1 MKRITILIL
10 AIIMG
15 LSLVACG
22 SSSNDDPASKITVA
36 DLEGDWVREDNGW
49 PASIV
54 GDNFVATT
62 IISDEHSRKTTST
75 IYNVEDGIMSLHW
88 EKGKDDYKIIVEN
101 GRAVRLEG
109 MYTYVRVD

>member
-1 MKRITILIL
+1 MKKLLALTLTILL
-10 AIIMG
+10 VFS
-15 LSLVACG
+15 LSACG
-22 SSSNDDPASKITVA
+22 GNDPASKITVA
-36 DLEGDWVREDNGW
+36 DLEGDWVREDKGW

-62 IISDEHSRKTTST
+62 IISDEFTEETIST

-88 EKGKDDYKIIVEN
+88 EKGKNDYKIIVEN